1 MKLLLDTHALIWAVQ
16 APERLSPQAREALV
30 DPDNVLLVSAAS
42 AWEISIKRGQGR
54 LKFPSVTR
62 EMLMLMRMKPL
73 SIAITHADEVRAL
86 PDLHRD
92 PFDRILVA
100 QARVEGCVLVSRDPL
115 VRAYDVRTLWD

>member
-1 MKLLLDTHALIWAVQ
+1 MKLILDTHTLIWAVQ
-16 APERLSPQAREALV
+16 APERLSGPAHDALQDPEATI
-30 DPDNVLLVSAAS
+30 LVSSAS
-42 AWEISIKRGQGR
+42 AWEISVKRGQGR

-62 EMLMLMRMKPL
+62 EMLTLMRMQPL
-73 SIAITHADEVRAL
+73 SITIRHADEVRAL